1 MKTNAKTLG
10 EGETAQSGDIV
21 NIDYVGKV
29 DGKEFDGGSTDGQG
43 TDLELGSGS
52 YVEGFED
59 QLVGAKAEMC
69 IRDRRWIQKP
79 GKRLLISVLVAMSA
93 VIFQGGGNIQ
103 MTQGFWG
110 ILDPEYCYSEKPSDE
125 ISAKPRFTFRWL
137 RTPNFGDKIGE
148 KHQSESS
155 YEIR

>member
-1 MKTNAKTLG
+1 M
-10 EGETAQSGDIV
+10 
-21 NIDYVGKV
+21 
-29 DGKEFDGGSTDGQG
+29 
-43 TDLELGSGS
+43 
-52 YVEGFED
+52 
-59 QLVGAKAEMC
+59 
-69 IRDRRWIQKP
+69 RWIQKP
-79 GKRLLISVLVAMSA
+79 GKRLLISILVAMSA

-110 ILDPEYCYSEKPSDE
+110 ILYPEYCYSEKPSDE

>member
-1 MKTNAKTLG
+1 MALRG
-10 EGETAQSGDIV
+10 GP
-21 NIDYVGKV
+21 V
-29 DGKEFDGGSTDGQG
+29 DFCAVYHGGRDVCGQGGIGGS
-43 TDLELGSGS
+43 
-52 YVEGFED
+52 
-59 QLVGAKAEMC
+59 
-69 IRDRRWIQKP
+69 
-79 GKRLLISVLVAMSA
+79 SVR
-93 VIFQGGGNIQ
+93 GGGNIQ

-110 ILDPEYCYSEKPSDE
+110 ILYPEYCYSEKPSDE